1 MPTQVHWDAL
11 LTQWSMAYSNGTLI
25 ADQVCPVLPVAKKSD
40 KYLVFGR
47 EAFSLYRTLRAPRT
61 RPAQLDWSVSDSDYH
76 CEEYMIEQPLDD
88 IETDNAD
95 AVVQAERS
103 TVETLTDSLLLDHEK
118 RVADIL
124 TSASTFTQNTEPD
137 PNWNEASADPVGDVL
152 AGKEVVRAAI
162 GRNPNVMVLPA
173 SVLASLRTCTAIIDM
188 VKYSAV
194 GKVTIDLLRNLFEI
208 DNLIVADAVYNS
220 AQEGDTFTTTD
231 VWGDTVGLYY
241 MGPPT
246 GLKQISAAKT
256 FRMRAFRSGKYRDET
271 IRSDVY
277 HVSMVEDTV
286 VTCAAAGYLLTNCNA

>member
-25 ADQVCPVLPVAKKSD
+25 ADQVCPVLPVAKESD

-47 EAFSLYRTLRAPRT
+47 EAFSLPRTLRALRT
-61 RPAQLDWSVSDSDYH
+61 APAEIDWSVSDEDYH
-76 CEEYMIEQPLDD
+76 CEEYALAQPLDD
-88 IETDNAD
+88 REIDNAD
-95 AVVQAERS
+95 AQLQIERS
-103 TVETLTDSLLLDHEK
+103 TVELLTDVLLLDHEK

-124 TSASTFTQNTEPD
+124 TSASTFTQNAEPD
-137 PNWNEASADPVGDVL
+137 PNWNEASADPVGNVL

-173 SVLASLRTCTAIIDM
+173 SVLASLRTCDAIIDM

-208 DNLIVADAVYNS
+208 DNLIAADAVYNS
-220 AQEGDTFTTTD
+220 AAEGDTFTTTD

-241 MGPPT
+241 MGPAT
-246 GLKQISAAKT
+246 GQKQISAAKT
-256 FRMRAFRSGKYRDET
+256 FRAQPFKSWKTRDER
-271 IRSDVY
+271 IRSNRY
-277 HVSMVEDTV
+277 HVSIIEDTV